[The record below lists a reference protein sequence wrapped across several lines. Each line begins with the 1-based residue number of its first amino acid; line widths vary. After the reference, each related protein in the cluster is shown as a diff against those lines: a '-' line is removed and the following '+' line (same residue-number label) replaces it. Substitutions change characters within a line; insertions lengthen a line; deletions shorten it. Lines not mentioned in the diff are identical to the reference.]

1 MISSQLLKAVSDE
14 QKVQSKEREVN
25 VEKQFVVDNWE
36 FFAEDKGAVKGALF
50 QHPKDGTELVQ
61 MLGLQNVVI
70 RKIKKEVLVSA
81 LVKMDG
87 SDVFKLFMK
96 DVQDFREV
104 TTFFVL
110 GKRALVMSNSRVL
123 KVPGKFTHKLESS
136 GTLPDIYY
144 IWADELKGKERFY

>member
-1 MISSQLLKAVSDE
+1 MISFQLLKAVSAE
-14 QKVQSKEREVN
+14 QKVSNKEHETDI
-25 VEKQFVVDNWE
+25 EKQFVVDNWA

-61 MLGLQNVVI
+61 TLGIQNMVI
-70 RKIKKEVLVSA
+70 RKVKREVLVSA

-87 SDVFKLFMK
+87 SDIFKLFMK

-110 GKRALVMSNSRVL
+110 GKRALVMSNSKIL

-144 IWADELKGKERFY
+144 MWAEDLLGKERFY